1 MPKKITGGVLA
12 GLLLVA
18 MVPGV
23 ASAKSHGG
31 ECPKGGGWE
40 VEQLFRVTELDVGST
55 ADQNGDGKVCVRVN
69 PGKTRTNP
77 YGYEL
82 WTVKDNTN

>member
-1 MPKKITGGVLA
+1 MMGGVLS

-23 ASAKSHGG
+23 ASAGSHGSA
-31 ECPKGGGWE
+31 CPKGGGWE
-40 VEQLFRVTELDVGST
+40 LVPAGLVTEFDVGNA
-55 ADQNGDGKVCVRVN
+55 ADQNGDGAVCVRIN
-69 PGKTRTNP
+69 PGKTRTDP
-77 YGYEL
+77 SGSEL